1 MIKSKRG
8 FTLIELM
15 IVISILLILV
25 SVAVPSFLK
34 YRESSLRA
42 KCIAN
47 LRRIQDAREAY
58 FMDHMSVTEMTEDT
72 ALYPY
77 LGYQTAGE
85 GEGAGMVWTVNLADL
100 ECPAGAGTYTWE
112 NELSKITDM
121 PTCGYSGDVE
131 HVYQP
136 N

>member
-42 KCIAN
+42 KCIVN

-58 FMDHMSVTEMTEDT
+58 FMDNMSAQAISQESD
-72 ALYPY
+72 LYPY
-77 LGYQTAGE
+77 LGYQTATD
-85 GEGAGMVWTVNLADL
+85 ADWTVNDADRQ
-100 ECPAGAGTYTWE
+100 CPAGGGAYTLTIDDV
-112 NELSKITDM
+112 NKIDTM
-121 PTCGYSGDVE
+121 PTCNYDGEVE

>member
-42 KCIAN
+42 KCIVN

-58 FMDHMSVTEMTEDT
+58 FMDNMSAQAISQESD
-72 ALYPY
+72 LYPY

-85 GEGAGMVWTVNLADL
+85 GGRMVWTANTDDL
-100 ECPAGAGTYTWE
+100 KCPGGGGDYTWE

-121 PTCGYSGDVE
+121 PECGYEGEVE

-136 N
+136 F

>member
-1 MIKSKRG
+1 MKKHRPA

-25 SVAVPSFLK
+25 TVAVPSFLK
-34 YRESSLRA
+34 YRESSIRA

-58 FMDHMSVTEMTEDT
+58 YMDNPQATTMENDT

-77 LGYQTAGE
+77 LGYKTMTGE
-85 GEGAGMVWTVNLADL
+85 STEAVWTVNAADL
-100 ECPAGAGTYTWE
+100 ACPGDATKAYVLTVD
-112 NELSKITDM
+112 LASITDM
-121 PTCGYSGDVE
+121 PTCANAAT
-131 HVYQP
+131 HVYDP